1 VLDYNHKRR
10 LISPSDDFDHYL
22 VCKKEKKVIAMVE
35 LMSWEHQTSKSPSM
49 SMPNHY
55 ENISTQYFHFYL
67 ALAAI
72 SKHFGGLIW
81 LALISHCL

>member
-10 LISPSDDFDHYL
+10 LISPSDDFDHCM
-22 VCKKEKKVIAMVE
+22 VCKKEKKAIAMVE
-35 LMSWEHQTSKSPSM
+35 PIGWKHQTSKSPSM
-49 SMPNHY
+49 SMPNLN
-55 ENISTQYFHFYL
+55 ENISTQYFHFSL
-67 ALAAI
+67 ALAAM